1 MHIKNIKHIIEH
13 GTREDMEHLGELFI
27 DMIETLKVED
37 PEEYCEF
44 EYKLHKIAYGE
55 HLGEELAKKWVAKME
70 NEDGTFGEHWTVEQT
85 NQYAGKHDKWDW
97 YAALNMVYS
106 DMYNQKYSMDDYI
119 FFATRFLDDKDIRKS
134 KIVRYYY
141 FVVKSK

>member
-44 EYKLHKIAYGE
+44 EYKLHKIAYGK
-55 HLGEELAKKWVAKME
+55 HLGEELAKKWVAHME
-70 NEDGTFGEHWTVEQT
+70 NKDGTTGEHWTYEQT
-85 NQYAGKHDKWDW
+85 SQYADNFDKWDW
-97 YAALNMVYS
+97 YAVLNMIYS
-106 DMYNQKYSMDDYI
+106 DNYNPRFDIATYI
-119 FFATRFLDDKDIRKS
+119 DLAKNWFDDKDVGECKTL
-134 KIVRYYY
+134 KYYY
-141 FVVKSK
+141 FIVKSK